1 MAQFFRAKASSSKG
15 KTIELAVESM
25 DHQGRGVAKHQ
36 GKVCFVDGA
45 LAGERVK
52 AQIQQDK
59 SKLIIA
65 KTIKLQQSSE
75 HRVNP
80 FCEHYN
86 ECGGCQLQHL
96 AHTEQLNAK
105 QQALSK
111 LFAKFA
117 KAEQLPWQA
126 SIESEPTHYRRAARI
141 ACFYDKQSQQL
152 KVGFRS
158 AKSKHI
164 VDIKKC
170 DVLSTPFANSLEKLR
185 VALNSNK
192 VYSSVSHVQLCDADN
207 GQYLLLRHTK
217 PINESHKEKF
227 ASLFSEDNWHLLWD
241 DAKQPI
247 HYEVLPN
254 YLVADLAFE
263 FKLSNFIQV
272 NRAVN
277 EKMLL
282 QAQTWLLLKED
293 DQVLDL
299 FCGIGNFSLLMA
311 KQANRVIGVEGSESS
326 VAMAKQNAH
335 TNKISNVQFFCS
347 DLTTPLAGAQWFCD
361 TLNVLLLDPSRTG
374 AYEILQQMPLQQFEK
389 VLYVSCDP
397 VTLARDSALLLQAG
411 FEIRKIGL
419 MNMFPHTGH
428 IETMALFQR
437 R

>member
-1 MAQFFRAKASSSKG
+1 MAQFFRAKTSSAKG
-15 KTIELAVESM
+15 KTIELAIESM

-45 LAGERVK
+45 LSGERVK

-65 KTIKLQQSSE
+65 KMVKLQQSSE
-75 HRVNP
+75 HRVSA
-80 FCEHYN
+80 FCDYYN
-86 ECGGCQLQHL
+86 DCGGCQLQHL
-96 AHTEQLNAK
+96 AHKEQLIVK
-105 QQALSK
+105 QQALNK

-117 KAEQLPWQA
+117 KTEQLPWQE
-126 SIESEPTHYRRAARI
+126 SIESEPTHYRRAARL
-141 ACFYDKQSQQL
+141 ACFYDKQSQRL

-164 VDIKKC
+164 VDIKRC
-170 DVLSTPFANSLEKLR
+170 DVLSTPFASSLEKLS
-185 VALNSNK
+185 VALNSHK
-192 VYSSVSHVQLCDADN
+192 AFASVTHVQLCDADN

-217 PINESHKEKF
+217 QINEQSKEMLAAAF
-227 ASLFSEDNWHLLWD
+227 AAQNWRLLWD
-241 DAKQPI
+241 DGKQAI
-247 HYEVLPN
+247 NYEVLPN
-254 YLVADLAFE
+254 YRVADLTFE

-282 QAQTWLLLKED
+282 QAQTWLALKED

-311 KQANRVIGVEGSESS
+311 KRANKVIGVEGSESS

-335 TNKISNVQFFCS
+335 TNQISNVQFFCS
-347 DLTTPLAGAQWFCD
+347 DLTASLAGTQWFSD
-361 TLNVLLLDPSRTG
+361 SLNVLLLDPSRTG
-374 AYEILQQMPLQQFEK
+374 AYEILQQMPLQQFAK

-411 FEIRKIGL
+411 FEIHKVGL

>member
-1 MAQFFRAKASSSKG
+1 MAQFFRAKASSAKG

-45 LAGERVK
+45 LTGERVK

-59 SKLIIA
+59 SKLTIA
-65 KTIKLQQSSE
+65 KVVKLQQSSE
-75 HRVNP
+75 HRVSP
-80 FCEHYN
+80 FCAHYN

-96 AHTEQLNAK
+96 AHTEQLDVK

-117 KAEQLPWQA
+117 KTEQLPWQP
-126 SIESEPTHYRRAARI
+126 SIESDPMHYRRAARI
-141 ACFYDKQSQQL
+141 ACFYDRQSQRL

-164 VDIKKC
+164 VDIKSC
-170 DVLSTPFANSLEKLR
+170 DVLSTPFAHCLEKLR
-185 VALNSNK
+185 VALNSDK
-192 VYSSVSHVQLCDADN
+192 AFASVSHIQLCDADN

-217 PINESHKEKF
+217 HINAQNKEKL
-227 ASLFSEDNWHLLWD
+227 AALLDEQSWLLLWD
-241 DAKQPI
+241 DGEQNI
-247 HYEVLPN
+247 DYERLPN
-254 YLVADLAFE
+254 YCVADLTFE

-272 NRAVN
+272 NKAVN

-282 QAQTWLLLKED
+282 QAQAWLELEED

-311 KQANRVIGVEGSESS
+311 KRANSVIGVEGSESS

-335 TNKISNVQFFCS
+335 TNQISNVQFFCS
-347 DLTTPLAGAQWFCD
+347 DLTAPLAGAQWFSNE
-361 TLNVLLLDPSRTG
+361 LNILLLDPSRTG
-374 AYEILQQMPLQQFEK
+374 AHEILAQMPLKQFEK

-411 FEIRKIGL
+411 FEVQKIGL